1 MENKKIKIVIIIL
14 VIAIILVGGEVL
26 FINIFMKDK
35 TPSTDVK
42 EENMSKLSNEK
53 LDSLIEKINVL
64 NENFHE
70 DSLLTDAPYLL
81 TENFKCYRY
90 KKDNAA
96 EIKEKALEL
105 YIDPITD
112 SEDDMYGMFKTLKS
126 TDKETGKER
135 ELLYIC
141 LQTNCKVGKIE
152 KSEIIEDKD
161 DSKLIKFNDKY
172 SYYIQ
177 KVENDWKFVMP
188 VVVCDTSDANIENN
202 EK

>member
-177 KVENDWKFVMP
+177 KVDNDWKFVMP